1 MCWLWRA
8 TGRFWRMSKTE
19 PPKLLILGG
28 TREAADLALQA
39 DVRWGSSLTVITS
52 LAGRTA
58 APAEI
63 AGQVRSGGFGGA
75 DAMAAYLQTENIAAV
90 VDATHPFA
98 SQISA
103 NAAAACLRAQT
114 PRVLL
119 DRPMWERQ
127 DGDQWH
133 MAADA
138 SQAAG
143 MLPRLGRRVFL
154 TTGHAGLPDFSG
166 YRDIWFLVRMVEM
179 PENPLPLAE
188 YQVITARGPFDVDG
202 ETALLLRHEIDVI
215 VCKASGGDMTRA
227 KLDAA
232 RMLGLPVV
240 MIARPPRPDGPR
252 VVSVEA
258 GLAWLTELLG

>member
-8 TGRFWRMSKTE
+8 MGRCWRMS
-19 PPKLLILGG
+19 PPDRPKLLILGG
-28 TREAADLALQA
+28 TREAAILAREA
-39 DVRWGSSLTVITS
+39 EARWGDSLTVITS

-58 APAEI
+58 APAGI
-63 AGQVRSGGFGGA
+63 SGQVRSGGFGGT
-75 DAMAAYLQTENIAAV
+75 DAMAAYLESENIAV
-90 VDATHPFA
+90 VIDATHPFA
-98 SQISA
+98 AQISA

-127 DGDQWH
+127 DDDQWH

-154 TTGHAGLPDFSG
+154 TTGHADLPDFSG
-166 YRDIWFLVRMVEM
+166 YRDIWFLIRLVEI
-179 PENPLPLAE
+179 PAAPLPLAD
-188 YQVITARGPFDVDG
+188 YQVIAGRGPFDEAG

-240 MIARPPRPDGPR
+240 MIARPPLPDGPR

-258 GLAWLTELLG
+258 GLAWLAKLLG